1 MTFPFFLKTFFIT
14 EFIRLFWEAEAG
26 SFHYSK
32 QKNPS
37 MQNLQAL
44 WNFFKKNDKIPE
56 IFLKYLS
63 TSPSVLIIQLI
74 FFIFWVLHL
83 NMVNVIFAI

>member
-1 MTFPFFLKTFFIT
+1 MIFPFFLKTFFIT

-44 WNFFKKNDKIPE
+44 WNFFKKMI
-56 IFLKYLS
+56 KYLRY
-63 TSPSVLIIQLI
+63 
-74 FFIFWVLHL
+74 F
-83 NMVNVIFAI
+83 

>member
-44 WNFFKKNDKIPE
+44 WNFFKKMI
-56 IFLKYLS
+56 KYLRY
-63 TSPSVLIIQLI
+63 
-74 FFIFWVLHL
+74 F
-83 NMVNVIFAI
+83 